1 MSRNHLFFL
10 PLALLACAFPAL
22 AWGPQG
28 HQIVGNLAER
38 QLRPAAQAEVA
49 RLLSGEPVPT
59 LAGVANWADD
69 LRASKPGPVRTARLH
84 YINFK
89 GGCSYVPPR
98 DCPDGQ
104 CVVAAINRNFLLLA
118 DRKRPDS
125 ERRDALKFLVHFVG
139 DVHQPLHA
147 SPLADRGGNDY
158 QLNYR
163 GRSSN
168 LHAAWDRLILQQ
180 SGLSADATA
189 DRLRR
194 QRPLPADPTRRSD
207 RPAVDWAVESC
218 RLVLDRKIYP
228 PTHVI
233 DDAYLS
239 ANRAL
244 VEQRLRQAGGRL
256 ANMIND
262 ALAPPLPQ

>member
-1 MSRNHLFFL
+1 MSRNRLFCL
-10 PLALLACAFPAL
+10 LLALLVGPFPAL

-28 HQIVGNLAER
+28 HQIVGMLAER

-49 RLLSGEPVPT
+49 RLLWSEPVPT

-69 LRASKPGPVRTARLH
+69 VRATESGPVRTARLH
-84 YINFK
+84 FINFK
-89 GGCSYVPPR
+89 DGCTYMPPR

-104 CVVAAINRNFLLLA
+104 CVVAAINRNFLALA

-147 SPLADRGGNDY
+147 SPLDDRGGNDF
-158 QLNYR
+158 QLSYR
-163 GRSSN
+163 GQGSN
-168 LHAAWDRLILQQ
+168 LHAAWDGLILQQ
-180 SGLSADATA
+180 AGLPAAAYA
-189 DRLRR
+189 DRLSS
-194 QRPLPADPTRRSD
+194 QSPLPADPTRRSD

-218 RLVLDRKIYP
+218 RLVQDKTMYP
-228 PTHVI
+228 PKHLI
-233 DDAYLS
+233 DDAYLK

-244 VEQRLRQAGGRL
+244 VEQRLRQAGARL
-256 ANMIND
+256 ADLINY
-262 ALAPPLPQ
+262 ALAPAPKQ

>member
-1 MSRNHLFFL
+1 MSRKHLFCL
-10 PLALLACAFPAL
+10 LLALIASPFPAL

-38 QLRPAAQAEVA
+38 QLRPAAQAEIA
-49 RLLSGEPVPT
+49 RLLAGEPVPT
-59 LAGVANWADD
+59 LAGVANWADEVRAAESGP
-69 LRASKPGPVRTARLH
+69 LRTSRLH
-84 YINFK
+84 FINFK

-104 CVVAAINRNFLLLA
+104 CVVAAINRNFLVLA
-118 DRKRPDS
+118 DRKRPDR

-147 SPLADRGGNDY
+147 SPLDDRGGNDY
-158 QLNYR
+158 QLSYR
-163 GRSSN
+163 GQGSN
-168 LHAAWDRLILQQ
+168 LHAVWDGLILQQ
-180 SGLSADATA
+180 AGLSATRYA
-189 DRLRR
+189 DRLSG
-194 QRPLPADPTRRSD
+194 QSPLPTDPTRHSD

-218 RLVLDRKIYP
+218 RLVQDGNMYP
-228 PTHVI
+228 PKHLI

-244 VEQRLRQAGGRL
+244 VEQRLRQAGARL
-256 ANMIND
+256 ADLINY
-262 ALAPPLPQ
+262 ALAPAPRR